1 MNYSNF
7 DGWGEGI
14 VLTIGITAV
23 SAFVGA
29 KVAKKYG
36 QPQIIGAVITPIVV
50 FLALKKGNEMY
61 RSYKQKQN
69 AGKGAIPPSM
79 TTPLM

>member
-50 FLALKKGNEMY
+50 FVALKSGNKIY
-61 RSYKQKQN
+61 QTIKQKQN
-69 AGKGAIPPSM
+69 AGKGAILPSM